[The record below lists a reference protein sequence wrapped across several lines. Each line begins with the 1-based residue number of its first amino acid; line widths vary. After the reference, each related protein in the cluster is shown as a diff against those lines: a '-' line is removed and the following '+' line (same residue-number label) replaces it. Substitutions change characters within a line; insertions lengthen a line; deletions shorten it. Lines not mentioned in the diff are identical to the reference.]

1 MIGLNRNN
9 YIIISLSIIHKFMP
23 QNKMAKFSEE
33 LWQIAFQNVK
43 ELFKIENL
51 HQEQVEGIKAFFE
64 TSSHVFINLPTAFGK
79 SMIFQ
84 SLPLIADCLYGRP
97 RGSCTLV
104 VISPLQALI
113 KDQVDYLQNLSFPAI
128 SIVDDTC
135 DDTDII
141 QMVINGVY
149 THVYISPECLPSS
162 KAWRDIFVAPEFCET
177 LVGVAVDEAHCVVQ
191 W

>member
-9 YIIISLSIIHKFMP
+9 YIIISLLIIHKFMP
-23 QNKMAKFSEE
+23 QNKMVKFSEE

-51 HQEQVEGIKAFFE
+51 HQEQVEGIEAFFE
-64 TSSHVFINLPTAFGK
+64 TSSHVFINLPTGFSK

-84 SLPLIADCLYGRP
+84 SLPLIDCLYGRP
-97 RGSCTLV
+97 RDSCTLV
-104 VISPLQALI
+104 VILPLQALI

-128 SIVDDTC
+128 SIVNDTC

-149 THVYISPECLPSS
+149 THVYISPECLLAS

-177 LVGVAVDEAHCVVQ
+177 LVEVAVDECNGK
-191 W
+191 